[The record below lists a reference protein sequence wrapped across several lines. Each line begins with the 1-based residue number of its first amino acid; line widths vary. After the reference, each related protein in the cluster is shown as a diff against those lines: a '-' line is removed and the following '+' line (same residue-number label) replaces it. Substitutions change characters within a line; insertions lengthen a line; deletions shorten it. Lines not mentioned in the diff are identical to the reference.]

1 MSAENHNPSSAAGGA
16 PGGAA
21 DDSNLAPDSAR
32 AGVVAS
38 HGEREKRAYVAPVEV
53 PRRHQR
59 LHTIDM
65 SKVRISPDMK
75 VQQLDPR
82 HMPTTKMDIPP
93 GGIRPLPPPAAAEVA
108 DAGSP
113 SRPGGAVAA
122 GAVGAAG
129 PAAAPG
135 VVAAAGASPWSQN
148 AGIDRSMLPSAAMA
162 PGAPA
167 QAARIA
173 SMPPP
178 MSKTPSSGGIG
189 VGVWIAVI
197 VVAALL
203 GGGIALAL
211 RGGGSK
217 SGTDAVSSSAPIS
230 IAVPTTPT
238 NTDTGSEPEVVEPN
252 GAAEMDD
259 AGAAGSTTKTT
270 TPKTVVP
277 RRTAPAPKTTA
288 APAPAPAPTTT
299 RPRLF
304 N

>member
-1 MSAENHNPSSAAGGA
+1 
-16 PGGAA
+16 
-21 DDSNLAPDSAR
+21 
-32 AGVVAS
+32 
-38 HGEREKRAYVAPVEV
+38 
-53 PRRHQR
+53 
-59 LHTIDM
+59 M

-82 HMPTTKMDIPP
+82 HMPTTRMDIPP

-113 SRPGGAVAA
+113 SRPGGAVA
-122 GAVGAAG
+122 
-129 PAAAPG
+129 PPPPPLAP
-135 VVAAAGASPWSQN
+135 GASPWSQN
-148 AGIDRSMLPSAAMA
+148 AGIDRSMLPSAAMGSGT
-162 PGAPA
+162 PV
-167 QAARIA
+167 QATRVP

-178 MSKTPSSGGIG
+178 MSKAPSSIG
-189 VGVWIAVI
+189 AGVWIAVI

-211 RGGGSK
+211 RGGGTK

-230 IAVPTTPT
+230 IAVPTSPT
-238 NTDTGSEPEVVEPN
+238 NTDLASEPEVVEPN
-252 GAAEMDD
+252 SSEPTED
-259 AGAAGSTTKTT
+259 AGAATSTTKSPTT
-270 TPKTVVP
+270 RTVP